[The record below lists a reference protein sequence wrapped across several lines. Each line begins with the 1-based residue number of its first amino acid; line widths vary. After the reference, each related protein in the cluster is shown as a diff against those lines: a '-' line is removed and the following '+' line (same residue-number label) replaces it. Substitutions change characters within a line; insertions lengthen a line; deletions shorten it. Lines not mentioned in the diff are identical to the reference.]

1 MDAEEGEY
9 EEEIA
14 EFKKRNK
21 NNEYVMLIRN
31 CIVGT

>member
-14 EFKKRNK
+14 EFKKETK
-21 NNEYVMLIRN
+21 ILSMLFN
-31 CIVGT
+31 HKLVNF